1 VRRRLEPGVP
11 AHAATREQRD
21 TLLAEEPCSGVGSV
35 ASVGVLGQDSD
46 ELALEPL
53 VQRREQ
59 ERERRLGHASVRR
72 QRLGEGDQPLVL
84 DELTDEGVQDWTVH
98 DEWRNRRFRGLH
110 RSRGPTLQAHA
121 RV

>member
-1 VRRRLEPGVP
+1 MRWGLETGIP
-11 AHAATREQRD
+11 ADATAREQRD
-21 TLLAEEPCSGVGSV
+21 ALLAEEPRGAIGSV
-35 ASVGVLGQDSD
+35 TGVGVLGQDGD
-46 ELALEPL
+46 ELPLEPL
-53 VQRREQ
+53 VECREE

-72 QRLGEGDQPLVL
+72 QGLGEGDQPLVL